1 MPAPAEHPARTRK
14 TAEAAST
21 AEAARLEPAGNDA
34 ARPEPTDTSARTR
47 PASDAASAERLA
59 QPARFVTPSFYNLF
73 WIFILCSVGGLVVET
88 LVSYPVDGVWKDR
101 AGLVWGPLSPIYG
114 VGGVL
119 VTVALNRLRNAR
131 TIVLFA
137 AAAIVGGLFEL
148 VAGWFWESAFGIV
161 AWSYAD
167 QPFNIGGYT
176 CLGIALV
183 WGLAGLI
190 WVKLAL
196 PVVMKLIELIPEH
209 LRTVATAAL
218 ATFVAVD
225 VVVTLLAFNCWFERL
240 AGAAPETPVQEFFA
254 ERFDDGFME
263 GRFQTM
269 SIYPSLA
276 DRGNER

>member
-1 MPAPAEHPARTRK
+1 MF
-14 TAEAAST
+14 
-21 AEAARLEPAGNDA
+21 
-34 ARPEPTDTSARTR
+34 
-47 PASDAASAERLA
+47 ASAKHRKRA
-59 QPARFVTPSFYNLF
+59 RGPKGTPVANVAHGKRPVDPGRFVAPSFYNLF
-73 WIFILCSVGGLVVET
+73 WIFIVCSVGGLVVET

-119 VTVALNRLRNAR
+119 VTVALNRLRDAR

-137 AAAIVGGLFEL
+137 AAAVVGGLFEL

-183 WGLAGLI
+183 WGLAGLV
-190 WVKLAL
+190 WMKGVL
-196 PVVMKLIELIPEH
+196 PAVMRLVDLIPAP
-209 LRTVATAAL
+209 LRTAATAVL
-218 ATFVAVD
+218 AAFVAVD
-225 VVVTLLAFNCWFERL
+225 VVVTLMAFNCWFERL
-240 AGAAPETPVQEFFA
+240 AGASVDTPVQEFFA
-254 ERFDDGFME
+254 EHFDDGFME

-269 SIYPSLA
+269 SLYPSLA
-276 DRGNER
+276 DRGDDR

>member
-1 MPAPAEHPARTRK
+1 MPVPAKRPARTRK
-14 TAEAAST
+14 TAGTASAA
-21 AEAARLEPAGNDA
+21 ADARPEPAGTGARAVAAPDA
-34 ARPEPTDTSARTR
+34 ARPER
-47 PASDAASAERLA
+47 PA
-59 QPARFVTPSFYNLF
+59 QPTRFVALSFYNLF
-73 WIFILCSVGGLVVET
+73 WIFVVCSVGGLVVET

-137 AAAIVGGLFEL
+137 AAAVVGGLFEL

-183 WGLAGLI
+183 WGLAGLV
-190 WVKLAL
+190 WMKGVL
-196 PVVMKLIELIPEH
+196 PAVMRLVDLIPAR
-209 LRTVATAAL
+209 LRTAATTVLAA
-218 ATFVAVD
+218 FVAVD
-225 VVVTLLAFNCWFERL
+225 VVVTLMAFNCWFERL
-240 AGAAPETPVQEFFA
+240 AGASVDTPVQEFFA
-254 ERFDDGFME
+254 EHFDDGFME

-269 SIYPSLA
+269 SLYPSLA
-276 DRGNER
+276 DRGNDR